1 VLRTI
6 GEFYR
11 DHTDLIMDSVT
22 KARDRHRATLAAAEA
37 ELATVTAQLAQKQV
51 VVDRYFTDYEDGKID
66 KGLLETRIEKVSG
79 ELAQLRRRRDEL
91 QLRLDTAPE
100 EITTDQLAAFG
111 HDVNQIIDH
120 GSDTQ
125 RKRLCEL
132 LIDELKINPATA
144 TATPIFR
151 IDLNATAAANTK
163 SAPASKLAGAQNPS
177 SEGVRERRPPVEP
190 RGLEHRPA
198 AGEDAQVGLDDEADP
213 FGRLFRRWEQVAPE
227 LVALAG
233 RHRTVGRIGPG
244 PESDAGDADPL
255 GGLIRRTA
263 AILDRWSR

>member
-1 VLRTI
+1 MLTERGEHPAKSAGAASDYHLTGKIRCPQCGQAYLGTSATGKLNRYRYYTCFTRNRYGTSHCSAPRLQADVLDQTVLRTI

-22 KARDRHRATLAAAEA
+22 KAQDRHRATLAAAEA

-51 VVDRYFTDYEDGKID
+51 VVDRYFTDYEDSKID

-100 EITTDQLAAFG
+100 EITTDQLTAFG

-120 GSDTQ
+120 GTDTE

-132 LIDELKINPATA
+132 LIDELKINAGHRDSDP
-144 TATPIFR
+144 
-151 IDLNATAAANTK
+151 DL
-163 SAPASKLAGAQNPS
+163 PH
-177 SEGVRERRPPVEP
+177 RR
-190 RGLEHRPA
+190 
-198 AGEDAQVGLDDEADP
+198 Q
-213 FGRLFRRWEQVAPE
+213 
-227 LVALAG
+227 
-233 RHRTVGRIGPG
+233 RHR
-244 PESDAGDADPL
+244 
-255 GGLIRRTA
+255 RRKHE
-263 AILDRWSR
+263 